1 MSTSYSS
8 QKTMTERVDS
18 MGTVKSLMSSKSRV
32 LDMVRAACKAVA
44 GSAWKNERAKNNN
57 AYVPTMKEHAANIVT
72 HGVLVVPS
80 IWLSYLMVSSAT
92 GTHTTPTP
100 AQVWTLSLFQERPS
114 CTAAWCTAP
123 SSRGSSPCPQ
133 SSTRWPPSRVAGRN
147 KQRLVS
153 TSLYPPLPS
162 PMVMSRPWRD
172 LLHRSDRAM
181 IYLFIAGSYTPWLQ
195 LRHLDGVSVELR

>member
-32 LDMVRAACKAVA
+32 LDTVRAACKAVA

-57 AYVPTMKEHAANIVT
+57 AYVPTMKEHAANILT

-92 GTHTTPTP
+92 GTHTTPHP
-100 AQVWTLSLFQERPS
+100 AQP
-114 CTAAWCTAP
+114 
-123 SSRGSSPCPQ
+123 
-133 SSTRWPPSRVAGRN
+133 
-147 KQRLVS
+147 
-153 TSLYPPLPS
+153 
-162 PMVMSRPWRD
+162 
-172 LLHRSDRAM
+172 RS
-181 IYLFIAGSYTPWLQ
+181 G
-195 LRHLDGVSVELR
+195 H

>member
-18 MGTVKSLMSSKSRV
+18 MGTVKSLMSSKSQV

-92 GTHTTPTP
+92 GTHTTPHP
-100 AQVWTLSLFQERPS
+100 AQP
-114 CTAAWCTAP
+114 
-123 SSRGSSPCPQ
+123 
-133 SSTRWPPSRVAGRN
+133 
-147 KQRLVS
+147 
-153 TSLYPPLPS
+153 
-162 PMVMSRPWRD
+162 
-172 LLHRSDRAM
+172 RS
-181 IYLFIAGSYTPWLQ
+181 G
-195 LRHLDGVSVELR
+195 H

>member
-1 MSTSYSS
+1 
-8 QKTMTERVDS
+8 
-18 MGTVKSLMSSKSRV
+18 MGTVKSLMSSKSQV

-92 GTHTTPTP
+92 GTHTTPHP
-100 AQVWTLSLFQERPS
+100 AQDTEPVPGAAQLYCSLVYGAVLTGLFS
-114 CTAAWCTAP
+114 
-123 SSRGSSPCPQ
+123 
-133 SSTRWPPSRVAGRN
+133 
-147 KQRLVS
+147 VS
-153 TSLYPPLPS
+153 T
-162 PMVMSRPWRD
+162 VFHTVAAMSSGGLRRD

>member
-18 MGTVKSLMSSKSRV
+18 MGTVKSLMSSKSQV
-32 LDMVRAACKAVA
+32 LDTVRAACKAVA

-92 GTHTTPTP
+92 GTHTTPHP
-100 AQVWTLSLFQERPS
+100 AQP
-114 CTAAWCTAP
+114 
-123 SSRGSSPCPQ
+123 
-133 SSTRWPPSRVAGRN
+133 
-147 KQRLVS
+147 
-153 TSLYPPLPS
+153 
-162 PMVMSRPWRD
+162 
-172 LLHRSDRAM
+172 RS
-181 IYLFIAGSYTPWLQ
+181 G
-195 LRHLDGVSVELR
+195 H